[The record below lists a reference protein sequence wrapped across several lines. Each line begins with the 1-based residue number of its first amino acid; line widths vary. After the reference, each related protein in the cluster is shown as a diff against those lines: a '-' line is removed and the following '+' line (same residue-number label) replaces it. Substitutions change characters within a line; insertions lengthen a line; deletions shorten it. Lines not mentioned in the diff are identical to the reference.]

1 MRYVMSQRLFSLGD
15 DFRIKTEDGRD
26 AFVVDGKLL
35 SIGDKF
41 SLQDLSGNE
50 LASIQQKLLSL
61 TPTYQVYRSGQLYA
75 TVKKSMFTLFRA
87 RFEIDVP
94 GPDDLEAQG
103 DFLDHEYT
111 FNRGGQAVAQ
121 VSKRWFSFSDTYG
134 VEVAPGEDDVLMLAC
149 AVVIDMVAHD
159 QRDQHGQ

>member
-1 MRYVMSQRLFSLGD
+1 M
-15 DFRIKTEDGRD
+15 
-26 AFVVDGKLL
+26 VDGKLL

>member
-41 SLQDLSGNE
+41 SLQDLAGNE

-87 RFEIDVP
+87 KFEIDVP
-94 GPDDLEAQG
+94 GPNDLEAQG

-159 QRDQHGQ
+159 QRDQRGQ